1 MHLDQ
6 STLKIVEHL
15 EKYKVKLYSHVNII
29 LQHEE
34 TLNRKNKKQ
43 KKNI

>member
-15 EKYKVKLYSHVNII
+15 EKFKVKLYSHVNII

-34 TLNRKNKKQ
+34 TLNRKKQNKKQ
-43 KKNI
+43 NI